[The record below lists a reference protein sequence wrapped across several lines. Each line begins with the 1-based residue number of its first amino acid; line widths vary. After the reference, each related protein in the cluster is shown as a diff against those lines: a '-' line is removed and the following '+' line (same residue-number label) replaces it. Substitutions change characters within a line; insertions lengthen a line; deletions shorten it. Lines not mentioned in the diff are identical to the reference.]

1 MRGPCHSG
9 RPCESVGD
17 LHAVAQ
23 RLGHAEPARRDD
35 ALERSSFGV
44 LHDDEVDAAIRTDVV
59 DGDDVGVV
67 ECARSLRFREE
78 APFPVRIDDSV
89 LGKDLDGHRAIEV
102 GVEGPVNDPHPT
114 LAELRFDPVAIQR
127 PTNHRDARMP
137 GYLRPFRRVDESIRV
152 DAGRAPLPYLTI
164 RNPVGGGGGSS
175 GG

>member
-1 MRGPCHSG
+1 MM
-9 RPCESVGD
+9 
-17 LHAVAQ
+17 
-23 RLGHAEPARRDD
+23 LGWLS
-35 ALERSSFGV
+35 ALG
-44 LHDDEVDAAIRTDVV
+44 
-59 DGDDVGVV
+59 
-67 ECARSLRFREE
+67 SLRFLEE

-102 GVEGPVNDPHPT
+102 GVECPVNDTHPT

-137 GYLRPFRRVDESIRV
+137 GILGRFVKRRINSR
-152 DAGRAPLPYLTI
+152 GRRRAPLPYLTI